1 MAVPLLFFAAG
12 TLLRAAGPKIAAQ
25 LLKAGARKATQKQ
38 IAQGGAKVVNNNNL
52 GAVRTALRPKSGG
65 AAPKPTAPK
74 AKTGS
79 GTGSAPKTTPKK
91 PAGSGGPKKAPSAKK
106 PPAKKKAPPKKEL
119 KPNPKDAPPS
129 VQARAAT
136 NKAKPT
142 AGAAKKQSPFGSR
155 TQRALLLAATTAPA
169 FAPGTNKDTA
179 KADTG
184 KGPRNLTSKER
195 AAISGM
201 GGYKPKNNT
210 EGKADSETFGA
221 AFARARKKGVGTKFT
236 FKGNQYAA
244 VRDSD
249 IPSSIKGT
257 KPERLKKFLNQRK
270 KKG

>member
-25 LLKAGARKATQKQ
+25 LLKAGAKKATQKQ

-52 GAVRTALRPKSGG
+52 GAIRTALRPKSGG

-74 AKTGS
+74 AKTSGS
-79 GTGSAPKTTPKK
+79 GSAPKTTPKK
-91 PAGSGGPKKAPSAKK
+91 PAGSSGAKK

-129 VQARAAT
+129 VQARAAK

-179 KADTG
+179 KAGSSPDYSNRSNS
-184 KGPRNLTSKER
+184 KGGRGRGEGVP
-195 AAISGM
+195 
-201 GGYKPKNNT
+201 PKKT
-210 EGKADSETFGA
+210 DGETFGA

-249 IPSSIKGT
+249 IPAAIKGT
-257 KPERLKKFLNQRK
+257 KAERLKKFLNQRK